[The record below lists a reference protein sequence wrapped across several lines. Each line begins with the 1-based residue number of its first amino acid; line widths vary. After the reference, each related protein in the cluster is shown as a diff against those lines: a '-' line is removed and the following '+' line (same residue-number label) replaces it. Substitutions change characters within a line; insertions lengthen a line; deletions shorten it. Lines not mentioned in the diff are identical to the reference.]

1 MFKLPIRGIF
11 LPCKRSLPL
20 LPSGAQYCWVF
31 ARFLWKFIHSLW
43 SLASYSSACWVWLD
57 SPGVGVSYWLL
68 LMKTTWLMDAINN
81 PMLAQSHIAELSG
94 LLNALLSHRQL
105 YGYPFHLCVFRPVSY
120 LLQEASLYSVQ
131 FSHSVMSDS
140 LQLHGLQHTRPL
152 CPSPTPGVH
161 SNSYPLSQ
169 WCHPIMSSSVG
180 PFSSCLQ
187 SSPASGSFP
196 MSQFFTSGG
205 QNIGVSASPLVLPM
219 NTQDWSPLG

>member
-140 LQLHGLQHTRPL
+140 LRPYGLQHSRLL
-152 CPSPTPGVH
+152 CPSSTPGVY
-161 SNSYPLSQ
+161 SNSNHWVSDAIQSCHPLSAPSPPAFNLPQHQGLFQ
-169 WCHPIMSSSVG
+169 WVSSSHQVAKILE
-180 PFSSCLQ
+180 FQLHH
-187 SSPASGSFP
+187 
-196 MSQFFTSGG
+196 
-205 QNIGVSASPLVLPM
+205 
-219 NTQDWSPLG
+219 